1 MTKKLLS
8 NISRAV
14 NSNVARFN
22 IIYIK
27 KENNLL
33 NKIMNIKEKYQ
44 SLKTVIQFFRNISSS
59 RIIFNLFNSSETYN
73 TSCSRTLNLNE

>member
-33 NKIMNIKEKYQ
+33 NKIMNIKEKNQ

-59 RIIFNLFNSSETYN
+59 RIIFNLFNSS
-73 TSCSRTLNLNE
+73 